1 MDTRLAVFIV
11 HGIGVQKTG
20 FSRDMQEN
28 LQSNFKKALQH
39 MGQGDREGQDDA
51 LIFREGLWADITQEG
66 EDTLKNRM
74 FNDPDT
80 DVDWVKT
87 RKFFVDYLGDAI
99 SYFKGKTSDIYSQ
112 YSAIQSRI
120 GGLIQNLSKET
131 NPDQNT
137 LLTVVSHS
145 LGTVVLSDYL
155 YDKRETLAPKHQLV
169 FSNFFTLGSP
179 IALYANRFYNH
190 QSKTNPFSNFQ
201 PQKVKDP
208 NGLWINLF
216 DEDDIVG
223 YPIRPINS
231 YCKKVVAADLNVSVG
246 SFLSGGTPASHT
258 GYWEDEEV
266 GKIIAEKLAIDWLRV
281 NGWAKKEKTVART
294 KKYKERYEMP
304 SS

>member
-1 MDTRLAVFIV
+1 
-11 HGIGVQKTG
+11 
-20 FSRDMQEN
+20 MQEN
-28 LQSNFKKALQH
+28 LRANFKKALEH
-39 MGQGDREGQDDA
+39 MGQGNLEGQGDA
-51 LIFREGLWADITQEG
+51 LIFREGLWADITQKG
-66 EDTLKNRM
+66 EDTLKDRM
-74 FNDPDT
+74 FNDPNT
-80 DVDWVKT
+80 DVDWIKA

-99 SYFKGKTSDIYSQ
+99 SYFKGKVTDIYSQ
-112 YSAIQSRI
+112 YNAIQKRMD
-120 GGLIQNLSKET
+120 GLIEDLSSDT
-131 NPDQNT
+131 NPNQNT

-155 YDKRETLAPKHQLV
+155 YDKRDILEPKYQLT

-190 QSKTNPFSNFQ
+190 QSKSNPFANFK

-208 NGLWINLF
+208 NGIWVNLF

-223 YPIRPINS
+223 YPIRPVNS
-231 YCKKVVAADLNVSVG
+231 HCKKVVTADLNVSVG
-246 SFLSGGTPASHT
+246 SFLAGGTPASHT

-281 NGWAKKEKTVART
+281 NGWDDKTKSAKRIT
-294 KKYKERYEMP
+294 KYKERYNMP